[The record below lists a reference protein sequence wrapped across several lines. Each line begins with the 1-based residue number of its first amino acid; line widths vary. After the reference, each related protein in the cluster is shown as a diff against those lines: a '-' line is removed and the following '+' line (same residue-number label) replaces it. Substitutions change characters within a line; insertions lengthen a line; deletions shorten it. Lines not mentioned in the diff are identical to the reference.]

1 MQLLCSTESAGLHRT
16 QPAAADPPQQKLQ
29 RPLLAPL
36 PGAATGRRALL
47 AGAAAVPLAA
57 LLARP
62 GPALAIASEPVL
74 AADSLLDS
82 VFGSMVAPEV
92 VAFPRRRL
100 DFTFAVLLMR
110 SGYEA
115 VDDLDFIP
123 MVRS

>member
-1 MQLLCSTESAGLHRT
+1 MQLLCSTEPAGLHRT
-16 QPAAADPPQQKLQ
+16 QPAAAEAPQQKLQ
-29 RPLLAPL
+29 RPLFVPL
-36 PGAATGRRALL
+36 PAATGRRALL

-62 GPALAIASEPVL
+62 GPALAIAAEPVL